1 MTTET
6 TAISPPTIGGQL
18 PTIQALAAFAEQHPT
33 LPAAYI
39 TTHEPIPEHYVA
51 ARLDVQVDGPAFEAW
66 RIALG
71 ADPAAVVLHTTASNT
86 WLAVDTTYDGVR
98 VHLAGFQT
106 PLTADQLNAP
116 RDTTAVSA

>member
-18 PTIQALAAFAEQHPT
+18 PAIQALSALAEQHPT

-39 TTHEPIPEHYVA
+39 TVQEPAPRYNTD

-66 RIALG
+66 RTALG
-71 ADPAAVVLHTTASNT
+71 ADPAAVVLHTTVSNT
-86 WLAVDTTYDGVR
+86 WLAVDTTYEGVR
-98 VHLAGFQT
+98 VHLAGFQG
-106 PLTADQLNAP
+106 PLSRAQVDAP